1 MPTPHAR
8 GWWCGAAVR
17 KMCTMPCPGCRS
29 PIGAPVDARAAF
41 RCALF
46 LVFPCD
52 TSFSS
57 LGSGSGRAHGKRVE
71 VGTAVLLSAM
81 CTMPCPGCR
90 SPIGAPVDARAAFRC
105 ARFLLSPHQGMHLCN
120 GQGNRCRALSGWK
133 GEVIV
138 MAVPVVRD
146 SIAGRG
152 VMGVASCPSRCCFN
166 SCYQASRMPTMSEGH
181 WVWCGQCEEAD
192 CSMKTGGLAKETM
205 YSQETRRIYRGP
217 SSAVHVRS
225 WKVDAACWRRRGV
238 CHAGART
245 PAASGYLIRW
255 RGCGST
261 RAARTTGS
269 PPAGVPAP
277 TAGGSRWPAT
287 AGPASAPERSWEF
300 WQQLRTHAGHV
311 VRIVNLQ
318 ADGVRLY
325 IAVYLN

>member
-1 MPTPHAR
+1 MIPPSPLWEAAAAVPTANAR
-8 GWWCGAAVR
+8 GWHCGVAVR
-17 KMCTMPCPGCRS
+17 KCAPCPAPAAARRS
-29 PIGAPVDARAAF
+29 ARRSTPGLPSGARV
-41 RCALF
+41 
-46 LVFPCD
+46 
-52 TSFSS
+52 SS
-57 LGSGSGRAHGKRVE
+57 S
-71 VGTAVLLSAM
+71 T
-81 CTMPCPGCR
+81 
-90 SPIGAPVDARAAFRC
+90 
-105 ARFLLSPHQGMHLCN
+105 PHQGMHLCN

-192 CSMKTGGLAKETM
+192 CGMKTGGLAKETM
-205 YSQETRRIYRGP
+205 YSQETRRIYRGS
-217 SSAVHVRS
+217 SSAVHIRS